1 MSCSHLGPSKY
12 RLARTESVP
21 YSRLMTSLI
30 RIFRV
35 IIPVTNIE
43 EAAKFYSALL
53 DQPGFR
59 VSKGR
64 HYFECGGVILA
75 VYDAE
80 ADGDRA
86 AVRSNPEHVY
96 FAVPDLE
103 AVFKRAEAVGGLS
116 KEMGDGNLPM
126 GSVARRP
133 WGERSFYMHD
143 PSGNP
148 LCFVDEQSI
157 YRGGAPPS

>member
-1 MSCSHLGPSKY
+1 
-12 RLARTESVP
+12 
-21 YSRLMTSLI
+21 MTSSI
-30 RIFRV
+30 RLFRV
-35 IIPVTNIE
+35 IMPVANIE
-43 EAAKFYSALL
+43 EAAKFYSALF

-59 VSKGR
+59 VSNGR
-64 HYFECGGVILA
+64 HYFDCGGAILA
-75 VYDAE
+75 VYDSK

-103 AVFKRAEAVGGLS
+103 AVFKRAETLGGLS
-116 KEMGDGNLPM
+116 KEMGDGELPM
-126 GSVARRP
+126 GSIARRP

-148 LCFVDEQSI
+148 LCFVDAQSV
-157 YRGGAPPS
+157 YRGGSSKAQ

>member
-1 MSCSHLGPSKY
+1 
-12 RLARTESVP
+12 
-21 YSRLMTSLI
+21 MTSTTRL
-30 RIFRV
+30 FRV
-35 IIPVTNIE
+35 IMPVANID
-43 EAAKFYSALL
+43 AATRFYSTLL

-59 VSKGR
+59 VSDGR

-75 VYDAE
+75 VYDSK

-86 AVRSNPEHVY
+86 TDRSNPEHVY
-96 FAVPDLE
+96 FAVADLE

-116 KEMGDGNLPM
+116 TEMGDGKLPM
-126 GSVARRP
+126 GSIARRP

-148 LCFVDEQSI
+148 LCFVDEQSV
-157 YRGGAPPS
+157 YRGGPPPT